1 MVVMEFESIH
11 YWTTQSEHAAIDD
24 VCSLISIWQSTSPE
38 PCSCPRRSGCAVQQN
53 QLRRTKLPSL
63 RADMLECPP
72 VRTEISGVDTQ
83 SFLQPP
89 EDSSYYAWAQPFIR
103 PAWYTNAVTLTLAL
117 TFEYVVVDFGTDRP
131 IDPKT
136 EPQRNAVLNST
147 GLWVVGIIR
156 DIYNAIFRKMLYHR
170 PTSL

>member
-1 MVVMEFESIH
+1 M
-11 YWTTQSEHAAIDD
+11 
-24 VCSLISIWQSTSPE
+24 
-38 PCSCPRRSGCAVQQN
+38 
-53 QLRRTKLPSL
+53 
-63 RADMLECPP
+63 
-72 VRTEISGVDTQ
+72 
-83 SFLQPP
+83 
-89 EDSSYYAWAQPFIR
+89 
-103 PAWYTNAVTLTLAL
+103 TLTLAL

-156 DIYNAIFRKMLYHR
+156 DIYNAIFRQMLYHR